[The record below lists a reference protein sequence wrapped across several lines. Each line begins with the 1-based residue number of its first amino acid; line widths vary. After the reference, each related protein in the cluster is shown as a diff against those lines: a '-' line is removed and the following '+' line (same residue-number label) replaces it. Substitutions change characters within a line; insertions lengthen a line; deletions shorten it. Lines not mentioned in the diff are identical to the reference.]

1 MSENKSNFKTIQQY
15 FADAKK
21 FIIPYYQRGYKWGV
35 PNQNGTA
42 KCSVEKLMQDIIN
55 AFQSSKFQSSKTEYF
70 LQGVT
75 VSENTEGTILID
87 GQQRTTTLFLLLHY
101 LRLQKVS
108 EFAPNILEYK
118 VRKKSHEFL
127 KSIFDKKEV
136 MNISEIYEKD
146 DKDSQDIFYFKKAL
160 ETIHKSLEKVDKP
173 NFTKY
178 LLENVKIIYINILE
192 ENAVKSF
199 TMLNGQKAKMTDE
212 ELIKAKL
219 LSESSRAEA
228 NAENTENTEWEVNE
242 LRSKYAR
249 EWDKWLYW
257 WNRTD
262 VKDFFGTN
270 NTMGLLLEIYFQKNK
285 SDKKDE
291 QNKEQTYSF
300 NTFASEFIKNKKQA
314 KETFLKIRKLQKHF
328 EDWFNDAEIYNY
340 LGLAFN
346 AGQSTKK
353 EIILWCLGEMKLKTK
368 EEIKKFSVWN
378 LIVSYEKC
386 KDLQTNK
393 DDLQIEAEN
402 ILGELSGKYV
412 YQNEE
417 GKEGVAKSH
426 AYKQLLRMNVMGIGN
441 KKFEFNTFKTKS
453 LEHISPQTPNDELS
467 IKNQKDIE
475 ENSNGLHSI
484 GNLVLLDGSTNS
496 SLSNN
501 PFLQKKNILFQKIT
515 QGFLLP
521 HTLIVFS
528 KSFQDKN
535 TIFFNND
542 NEWNAQNV
550 EDNAEYFI
558 NNFKTT
564 YNIK

>member
-1 MSENKSNFKTIQQY
+1 MSENKNNFKTIQQY

-35 PNQNGTA
+35 PNQNGEA
-42 KCSVEKLMQDIIN
+42 KCSVDKLMLDLIN
-55 AFQSSKFQSSKTEYF
+55 AFQSKKTEYF

-75 VSENTEGTILID
+75 VSETTEGTTLID

-118 VRKKSHEFL
+118 VRKKSDEFL
-127 KSIFDKKEV
+127 KSIFDIKEIS
-136 MNISEIYEKD
+136 NISKIYDKD
-146 DKDSQDIFYFKKAL
+146 NKDSQDIFYFKKAL

-178 LLENVKIIYINILE
+178 LLENVKIIYINIPQ
-192 ENAVKSF
+192 ENAIKSF
-199 TMLNGQKAKMTDE
+199 TMLNGQKAKMTEE

-219 LSESSRAEA
+219 LSESSRAGE
-228 NAENTENTEWEVNE
+228 NAENTEWEVNE

-257 WNRTD
+257 WNRKD

-270 NTMGLLLEIYFQKNK
+270 NTMGLLLEIYFEKNK
-285 SDKKDE
+285 SDK

-300 NTFASEFIKNKKQA
+300 NTFASEFIKDKKHA
-314 KETFLKIRKLQKHF
+314 KDTFLKIRKLQKHF

-346 AGQSTKK
+346 AGIKSTKK

-368 EEIKKFSVWN
+368 EEIKKFSIWN
-378 LIVSYEKC
+378 LIISYEEC

-393 DDLQIEAEN
+393 DDLQTEVKN

-417 GKEGVAKSH
+417 GKEGTAKSH

-475 ENSNGLHSI
+475 QNSNGLHSI

-550 EDNAEYFI
+550 KDNAEYFI

-564 YNIK
+564 YNIKIN